1 MKCTNFKRYS
11 DSLIAS
17 RSNNAW
23 NFSSMCSICDFYYIC
38 DFDEFSKKI
47 LLQLTK
53 KEKSKINIYSF
64 NLMDVILRWC
74 SQLPFCNSS
83 RETLGHIISQHIL
96 ENVFPPEAFKGSK
109 CHTWRSAAGSSSS
122 TDPSISSEDSSA
134 GSSPRCH
141 D

>member
-1 MKCTNFKRYS
+1 MLTIFHQCVVSVISIKF
-11 DSLIAS
+11 LILAS
-17 RSNNAW
+17 FRENP
-23 NFSSMCSICDFYYIC
+23 
-38 DFDEFSKKI
+38 SKTHKK
-47 LLQLTK
+47 K
-53 KEKSKINIYSF
+53 KESKIIICNF

-74 SQLPFCNSS
+74 SQHPFCNSS
-83 RETLGHIISQHIL
+83 QETLGNVISQHIL
-96 ENVFPPEAFKGSK
+96 EYVFTPEAFEGSK

>member
-1 MKCTNFKRYS
+1 MLGIFHQCVVS
-11 DSLIAS
+11 VI
-17 RSNNAW
+17 
-23 NFSSMCSICDFYYIC
+23 SIKFVILTSFQNKSFYN
-38 DFDEFSKKI
+38 S
-47 LLQLTK
+47 QK
-53 KEKSKINIYSF
+53 KEKSKINICSF
-64 NLMDVILRWC
+64 HLMDVILRWC

-83 RETLGHIISQHIL
+83 QEIIGNTISQHIL
-96 ENVFPPEAFKGSK
+96 ENVFTPEAFKGSK